1 MAIAECDT
9 VRIFAS
15 KGTPGKKP
23 TAPSISRSILIAANV
38 DPSIVIRQ
46 HVTIV
51 IVPIVRVPNS
61 WDEAMEVPPMN
72 AVVTDPG
79 ETVIVADAVPHK
91 GGRARDVAAHKGG
104 GTRDTTAHQRIANN
118 ATTHKRLA
126 GNATV
131 HRRVAARSEEHT
143 SELQSPDHLV
153 CRLLLEKKNNRTNVQ
168 RHH

>member
-15 KGTPGKKP
+15 KGTRGKKP

-61 WDEAMEVPPMN
+61 WNEAMEVPPMN
-72 AVVTDPG
+72 EVVTDPG
-79 ETVIVADAVPHK
+79 ETEIVPDPMPHK
-91 GGRARDVAAHKGG
+91 RVRARDVASRKEV
-104 GTRDTTAHQRIANN
+104 GTRH
-118 ATTHKRLA
+118 
-126 GNATV
+126 
-131 HRRVAARSEEHT
+131 
-143 SELQSPDHLV
+143 
-153 CRLLLEKKNNRTNVQ
+153 
-168 RHH
+168 